1 MIEIVE
7 MIEIVSA
14 PLAGIRCAGG
24 SGGGVELM
32 IVGILWFWGRVR
44 GMGFAG
50 DLDRFQKK

>member
-32 IVGILWFWGRVR
+32 IFGILWFWGRVR

>member
-32 IVGILWFWGRVR
+32 IVGILWFWDRVG

-50 DLDRFQKK
+50 VLDRFRKK

>member
-1 MIEIVE
+1 MIKMVE

-24 SGGGVELM
+24 SDGGVELM
-32 IVGILWFWGRVR
+32 IVGILWFWDRVG

>member
-24 SGGGVELM
+24 SGGGVESR
-32 IVGILWFWGRVR
+32 IVGIWWFWDRVG